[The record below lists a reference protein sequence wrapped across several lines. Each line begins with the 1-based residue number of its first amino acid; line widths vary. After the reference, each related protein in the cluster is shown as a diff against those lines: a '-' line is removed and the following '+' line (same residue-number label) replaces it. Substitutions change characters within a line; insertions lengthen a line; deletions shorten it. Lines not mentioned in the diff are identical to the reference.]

1 MTIGGFRAATSV
13 LLWPQPQRLR
23 KPTPPSLGTVSRA
36 AGRNEAR
43 RPVVTADLPGTPEQ
57 ETDAEM
63 TAVTH
68 SSTEPPSTPPRAG
81 RRVRAGKIVA
91 NLSTAAL
98 YEAALRDGEGMIAAE
113 GPLVVSTGTHTGRSP
128 KDKFIVREPSSEA
141 NIWWGDVN
149 HEISQE
155 HYDRLRNR
163 LMAYVADR
171 RLYSQ
176 DLFIGAHPKHRR
188 SLRVYTETAWASIF
202 ARNLFRRPTAE
213 ELGSFAPNF
222 TILDVPSF
230 EADPATE
237 GTRTGTAILVHLQRM
252 EIIIVGTMYAGEI
265 KKSAFTVM
273 NYLMPDEGVLPM
285 HSSVNVGEA
294 GDSVVFFGLSGTGK
308 TTLSADPQRSL
319 IGDDEHGWG
328 SDYVFN
334 FEGGCYAK
342 TIRLSPMYEPDIF
355 ATTRRFGTIL
365 ENVDIDPA
373 TRELDL
379 DSERLT
385 ENTRGAYPLHFIGNA
400 DPTGIA
406 GTPRNVVFL
415 TADAFGVLPPI
426 SRLTREQAAYH
437 FISGYTAKLAGTEIG
452 VKEPSATFSAGFGA
466 PFLPRHPG
474 VYAEELMDRLE
485 KFNVPVWLV
494 NTGWTGGP
502 YGTGERMNINYTRNM
517 VRAALDGS
525 LDDVPTVTDP
535 VFRVAVPTAVPGV
548 PAEVLV
554 PRNTWTDTAAYDAA
568 ARRIAAMFHANFEAY
583 ASGVSKAVRD
593 AGPIQADAAGDVP
606 VSAPGEG

>member
-1 MTIGGFRAATSV
+1 
-13 LLWPQPQRLR
+13 
-23 KPTPPSLGTVSRA
+23 
-36 AGRNEAR
+36 
-43 RPVVTADLPGTPEQ
+43 
-57 ETDAEM
+57 M
-63 TAVTH
+63 TAVTPAH
-68 SSTEPPSTPPRAG
+68 TPAATRAST
-81 RRVRAGKIVA
+81 RVRAGKIVA

-98 YEAALRDGEGMIAAE
+98 YEAAARDGEGMIAAE

-141 NIWWGDVN
+141 NVWWGDVN
-149 HEISQE
+149 HPITEE
-155 HYDRLRNR
+155 HYDRLRAR
-163 LMAYVADR
+163 LMAHLADR

-176 DLFIGAHPKHRR
+176 DLFIGAHEAHRR

-202 ARNLFRRPTAE
+202 ARNLFRRPSAE
-213 ELGSFAPNF
+213 DLAAFAPNF
-222 TILDVPSF
+222 TIIDVPSF

-237 GTRTGTAILVHLQRM
+237 GTRTGTAILVHLERM
-252 EIIIVGTMYAGEI
+252 EIIIVGTKYAGEI

-273 NYLMPDEGVLPM
+273 NYLLPDEGVLPM
-285 HSSVNVGEA
+285 HSSVNVGED
-294 GDSVVFFGLSGTGK
+294 GDPAVFFGLSGTGK
-308 TTLSADPQRSL
+308 TTLSADPLRSL

-426 SRLTREQAAYH
+426 ARLTREQAAYH

-474 VYAEELMDRLE
+474 VYAELLMDRLDR
-485 KFNVPVWLV
+485 FDVPVWLV

-502 YGTGERMNINYTRNM
+502 YGVGQRMNITHTRNM
-517 VRAALDGS
+517 VRAALSGALRDAQ
-525 LDDVPTVTDP
+525 TVTDP
-535 VFRVAVPTAVPGV
+535 VFGVQVPTEVPGV
-548 PAEVLV
+548 PAEVLQ
-554 PRNTWTDTAAYDAA
+554 PRSTWDDPAAYDVA
-568 ARRIAAMFHANFEAY
+568 ARKIAHMFHENFEAY
-583 ASGVSKAVRD
+583 AGGVSAAVRD
-593 AGPIQADAAGDVP
+593 AGPIRVDDAGEVK

>member
-1 MTIGGFRAATSV
+1 M
-13 LLWPQPQRLR
+13 
-23 KPTPPSLGTVSRA
+23 
-36 AGRNEAR
+36 
-43 RPVVTADLPGTPEQ
+43 
-57 ETDAEM
+57 
-63 TAVTH
+63 
-68 SSTEPPSTPPRAG
+68 
-81 RRVRAGKIVA
+81 RAGKIVA

-98 YEAALRDGEGMIAAE
+98 YEAAAREGEGMIAAE
-113 GPLVVSTGTHTGRSP
+113 GPLAVSTGTHTGRSP

-141 NIWWGDVN
+141 NVWWGDVN
-149 HEISQE
+149 HPISEE
-155 HYDRLRNR
+155 HYDRLRAR
-163 LMAYVADR
+163 LMTYLGDR

-176 DLFIGAHPKHRR
+176 DMFIGAHPAHRR

-202 ARNLFRRPTAE
+202 ARNLFRRPAAAE
-213 ELGSFAPNF
+213 LVGFEPNF
-222 TILDVPSF
+222 TIIDVPSF
-230 EADPATE
+230 QADPETE
-237 GTRTGTAILVHLQRM
+237 GTRTGTAILVHLKRM

-265 KKSAFTVM
+265 KKSGFTVM

-285 HSSVNVGEA
+285 HSSINVGEA
-294 GDSVVFFGLSGTGK
+294 GDSAVFFGLSGTGK
-308 TTLSADPQRSL
+308 TTLSADPLRSL

-342 TIRLSPMYEPDIF
+342 TIRLSSMYEPDIF
-355 ATTRRFGTIL
+355 AATRRFGTIL
-365 ENVDIDPA
+365 ENVDIDPV

-385 ENTRGAYPLHFIGNA
+385 ENTRAAYPLEFIGNA

-452 VKEPSATFSAGFGA
+452 VKEPTATFSAGFGA

-474 VYAEELMDRLE
+474 VYAQLLMDRLDQ
-485 KFNVPVWLV
+485 FDVPVWLV

-502 YGTGERMNINYTRNM
+502 YGVGQRMNIEHTRNM
-517 VRAALDGS
+517 VRAAIGGALE
-525 LDDVPTVTDP
+525 DVPTVQDP
-535 VFRVAVPTAVPGV
+535 VFNVAVPTVVPGV
-548 PAEVLV
+548 PPEVLI
-554 PRNTWTDTAAYDAA
+554 PRNTWADPGAYDAA
-568 ARRIAAMFHANFEAY
+568 AAKIAGMFHDNFKKY
-583 ASGVSKAVRD
+583 ADGVSEAVRD
-593 AGPIQADAAGDVP
+593 AGPVALDD
-606 VSAPGEG
+606 

>member
-1 MTIGGFRAATSV
+1 
-13 LLWPQPQRLR
+13 
-23 KPTPPSLGTVSRA
+23 
-36 AGRNEAR
+36 
-43 RPVVTADLPGTPEQ
+43 
-57 ETDAEM
+57 M
-63 TAVTH
+63 TAVH
-68 SSTEPPSTPPRAG
+68 PSTEPPSTRAPRSVP
-81 RRVRAGKIVA
+81 RVRAGKIVA

-98 YEAALRDGEGMIAAE
+98 YEAAVREGEGMIAAE

-128 KDKFIVREPSSEA
+128 KDKFIVREPSTEA

-149 HEISQE
+149 HPISEE
-155 HYDRLRNR
+155 HYDRLRSR
-163 LMAYVADR
+163 LMAYLAER

-176 DLFIGAHPKHRR
+176 DMFIGAHPKHRR

-202 ARNLFRRPTAE
+202 ARNLFRQPSAG
-213 ELGSFAPNF
+213 ELAGFAPNF

-285 HSSVNVGEA
+285 HSSINVGA
-294 GDSVVFFGLSGTGK
+294 DGDAAVFFGLSGTGK
-308 TTLSADPQRSL
+308 TTLSADPLRSL

-379 DSERLT
+379 DSERFT

-406 GTPRNVVFL
+406 GKPRNVVFL

-426 SRLTREQAAYH
+426 ARLTREQAAYH

-452 VKEPSATFSAGFGA
+452 VKEPTATFSAGFGA

-474 VYAEELMDRLE
+474 VYAELLMDRLQRYD
-485 KFNVPVWLV
+485 VPVWLV

-502 YGTGERMNINYTRNM
+502 YGTGERMHIDHTRNM
-517 VRAALDGS
+517 VRAALNGA
-525 LDDVPTVTDP
+525 LRDVPTVRDP
-535 VFRVAVPTAVPGV
+535 VFGLAVPTAVPGV
-548 PAEVLV
+548 PGELLV
-554 PRNTWTDTAAYDAA
+554 PRDTWSDPAAYDSAA
-568 ARRIAAMFHANFEAY
+568 KRIAHMFHENFAAY
-583 ASGVSKAVRD
+583 ADGVSRAVRAAGPVDYED
-593 AGPIQADAAGDVP
+593 AGEVT

>member
-1 MTIGGFRAATSV
+1 
-13 LLWPQPQRLR
+13 
-23 KPTPPSLGTVSRA
+23 
-36 AGRNEAR
+36 
-43 RPVVTADLPGTPEQ
+43 
-57 ETDAEM
+57 M

-68 SSTEPPSTPPRAG
+68 SSSEPPSTRSSRAG
-81 RRVRAGKIVA
+81 ARIRAGKIVA

-98 YEAALRDGEGMIAAE
+98 YEAAVREGEGLIAAD

-141 NIWWGDVN
+141 NVWWGDVN
-149 HEISQE
+149 HPISEE
-155 HYDRLRNR
+155 HYDRLRAR
-163 LMAYVADR
+163 LMAYLAER
-171 RLYSQ
+171 RIYSQ

-188 SLRVYTETAWASIF
+188 SLRVYTETAWASVF
-202 ARNLFRRPTAE
+202 ARNLFRRPSAE
-213 ELGSFAPNF
+213 DLAGFAPNF
-222 TILDVPSF
+222 TIIDVPSF

-252 EIIIVGTMYAGEI
+252 EVIIVGTMYAGEI

-273 NYLMPDEGVLPM
+273 NYLLPDEGVLPM
-285 HSSVNVGEA
+285 HSSVNVGQR
-294 GDSVVFFGLSGTGK
+294 GDPAVFFGLSGTGK
-308 TTLSADPQRSL
+308 TTLSADPLRSL

-365 ENVDIDPA
+365 ENVDIDPV

-379 DSERLT
+379 DSERFT

-400 DPTGIA
+400 DPTGVA

-437 FISGYTAKLAGTEIG
+437 FISGYTAKLAGTEVGI
-452 VKEPSATFSAGFGA
+452 KEPSATFSAGFGA

-474 VYAEELMDRLE
+474 VYAHLLMDRLE
-485 KFNVPVWLV
+485 QYDVPVWLV

-502 YGTGERMNINYTRNM
+502 YGTGHRMNIVDTRNM
-517 VRAALDGS
+517 VRAALNGE
-525 LDDVPTVTDP
+525 LRKVPTVTDP
-535 VFRVAVPTAVPGV
+535 VFGLAVPTAVRDV
-548 PAEVLV
+548 PSELLA
-554 PRNTWTDTAAYDAA
+554 PRATWPDPAAYDAA
-568 ARRIAAMFHANFEAY
+568 AATIARMFHDNFEAY
-583 ASGVSKAVRD
+583 ADGVSAAVRA
-593 AGPIQADAAGDVP
+593 AGPKLLKGAEAVP

>member
-1 MTIGGFRAATSV
+1 
-13 LLWPQPQRLR
+13 
-23 KPTPPSLGTVSRA
+23 
-36 AGRNEAR
+36 
-43 RPVVTADLPGTPEQ
+43 
-57 ETDAEM
+57 M
-63 TAVTH
+63 TAPTSTSTH
-68 SSTEPPSTPPRAG
+68 PPST
-81 RRVRAGKIVA
+81 RVRAGKIVA

-98 YEAALRDGEGMIAAE
+98 YEAAARDGEGLIAAE
-113 GPLVVSTGTHTGRSP
+113 GPLAVSTGTHTGRSP

-141 NIWWGDVN
+141 NVWWGDVN
-149 HEISQE
+149 HPISEE
-155 HYDRLRNR
+155 HYDRLRAR
-163 LMAYVADR
+163 LMGYLADR

-176 DLFIGAHPKHRR
+176 DMFIGAHPAHRR

-202 ARNLFRRPTAE
+202 ARNLFRRPVAE
-213 ELGSFAPNF
+213 ELVGFAPNF
-222 TILDVPSF
+222 TIIDVPSF

-237 GTRTGTAILVHLQRM
+237 GTRSGTAILVHLKRM

-265 KKSAFTVM
+265 KKSGFTVM

-285 HSSVNVGEA
+285 HSSINVGEA
-294 GDSVVFFGLSGTGK
+294 GDSAVFFGLSGTGK
-308 TTLSADPQRSL
+308 TTLSADPLRSL

-342 TIRLSPMYEPDIF
+342 TIRLSSMYEPDIF
-355 ATTRRFGTIL
+355 AATRRFGTIL
-365 ENVDIDPA
+365 ENVDIDPL

-385 ENTRGAYPLHFIGNA
+385 ENTRAAYPLEFIGNA

-437 FISGYTAKLAGTEIG
+437 FISGYTAKLAGTEVG
-452 VKEPSATFSAGFGA
+452 VKEPTATFSAGFGA

-474 VYAEELMDRLE
+474 VYAELLMDRLE
-485 KFNVPVWLV
+485 QFDVPVWLV

-502 YGTGERMNINYTRNM
+502 YGVGERMNIEHTRNM
-517 VRAALDGS
+517 VRAAIGGALK
-525 LDDVPTVTDP
+525 DVPTVQDP
-535 VFRVAVPTAVPGV
+535 VFNVALPTAVPGV
-548 PAEVLV
+548 PSEVLT
-554 PRNTWTDTAAYDAA
+554 PRKTWADPTAYDTAAA
-568 ARRIAAMFHANFEAY
+568 RIAGMFHHNFEKY
-583 ASGVSKAVRD
+583 ADGVSEAVRN
-593 AGPIQADAAGDVP
+593 AGPAVIDAPSRARS
-606 VSAPGEG
+606 SAEVEG